1 MPAALYVVFVVNIL
15 GILMI
20 GVVAWTAAGGAS
32 VEPFPP
38 DVAVGRIADR
48 PLVPA
53 TSATQGDVPVAIAAP
68 RLPVPDTP
76 DPAPRPWTFTAD
88 GRVVFVDTN

>member
-1 MPAALYVVFVVNIL
+1 MPAALYVVFAVNVL

-20 GVVAWTAAGGAS
+20 GVIAWTAAGGVS

-38 DVAVGRIADR
+38 DVAIGRATER
-48 PLVPA
+48 PHSPA
-53 TSATQGDVPVAIAAP
+53 TSPTQVDVPVAVATP

-88 GRVVFVDTN
+88 GRVVFVDTH